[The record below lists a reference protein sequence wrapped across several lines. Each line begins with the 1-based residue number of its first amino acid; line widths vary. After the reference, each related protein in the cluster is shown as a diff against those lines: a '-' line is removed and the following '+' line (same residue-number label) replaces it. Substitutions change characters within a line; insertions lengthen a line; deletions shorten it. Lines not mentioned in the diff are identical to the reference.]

1 MTDTFRDP
9 SVQVLID
16 LARPEEHDAV
26 LDYACGIGIAT
37 LAIAPAVASVL
48 AVDEVAA
55 TLDEGRRLV
64 AELGMGNVVFS
75 VVDLYQLPFT
85 DAEFS
90 LVISRGA
97 VHRLPEPT
105 RALHELRRVGGEGA
119 RIVIADAVVDSVTD
133 EAFNDLARLREPAH
147 RRHYRAEQLEA
158 LARDAGLRVAER
170 RVLRRT
176 VDLDYWLQA
185 ASVPTEKGE
194 LIRSRVQAL
203 PVKVLEH
210 LDVAFSD
217 RTVSF
222 STDLLALRLERA

>member
-9 SVQVLID
+9 SVQILID

-37 LAIAPAVASVL
+37 LAIAPSVASVL

-64 AELGMGNVVFS
+64 AELGHANVTFT
-75 VVDLYQLPFT
+75 VVDLYQLPFA

-97 VHRLPEPT
+97 LHRLPEPA

-119 RIVIADAVVDSVTD
+119 RIVVEDVVVDRVTD
-133 EAFNDLARLREPAH
+133 VAFNDLARLREPSH
-147 RRHYRAEQLEA
+147 RRHYRAEELEA
-158 LARDAGLRVAER
+158 LALDAGLRVAER

-185 ASVPTEKGE
+185 ASVPMEKGM

-203 PVKVLEH
+203 PVDVLEH

>member
-1 MTDTFRDP
+1 
-9 SVQVLID
+9 
-16 LARPEEHDAV
+16 
-26 LDYACGIGIAT
+26 
-37 LAIAPAVASVL
+37 
-48 AVDEVAA
+48 
-55 TLDEGRRLV
+55 LV
-64 AELGMGNVVFS
+64 AELGHANVTFM
-75 VVDLYQLPFT
+75 VVDLYQLPFV

-97 VHRLPEPT
+97 LHRLPEPT

-119 RIVIADAVVDSVTD
+119 RIVVEDVVVDHVTD
-133 EAFNDLARLREPAH
+133 GAFNDLARLREPSH
-147 RRHYRAEQLEA
+147 RRHYRAEELEA
-158 LARDAGLRVAER
+158 LALDAGLRVAER

-185 ASVPTEKGE
+185 ASVSAEKGE

-203 PVKVLEH
+203 PVDVLER

-222 STDLLALRLERA
+222 STDLLAVRLERA

>member
-1 MTDTFRDP
+1 MTDMFRDP
-9 SVQVLID
+9 SVQVLVD
-16 LARPEEHDAV
+16 LARPQEHDAV

-64 AELGMGNVVFS
+64 AELGMSNVAFS

-97 VHRLPEPT
+97 LHRLPEPK
-105 RALHELRRVGGEGA
+105 RALHELGRVGGEGA
-119 RIVIADAVVDSVTD
+119 RIVVADAVVDSVTD

-147 RRHYRAEQLEA
+147 RRHYRAEELEA
-158 LARDAGLRVAER
+158 LARGAGLRVAER

-185 ASVPTEKGE
+185 ASVPPEKGE